1 MRANAQVR
9 VRCRV
14 SISVGLR
21 YRLSSMGRVTVG
33 VRARFQEAQ
42 SAESMAVQLFPWG
55 TQRSVHGRVP
65 VMLILWVPRPASCVD
80 HSSVGSQQPPCAGP
94 SGLWKWHG
102 DVPRSMPSKPAPH
115 LGSMCVVFSELGIG
129 SPSGM
134 SHS

>member
-1 MRANAQVR
+1 MRANARVR

-55 TQRSVHGRVP
+55 TQRRVHGRVP

-94 SGLWKWHG
+94 LGFG
-102 DVPRSMPSKPAPH
+102 NGMVMFPVPCQVSLHHIWGPCAW
-115 LGSMCVVFSELGIG
+115 F
-129 SPSGM
+129 SPS
-134 SHS
+134 